1 MAGKEQWAVV
11 IVQAPP
17 KGGFLS
23 SLFGGG
29 PRAKIAQAIESLT
42 AIPAGRAGAMLDKL
56 PAEVGRY
63 ETQQQAKVAA
73 QTLEDAGAHCE
84 MRQV

>member
-1 MAGKEQWAVV
+1 MADKEQWAVV

-29 PRAKIAQAIESLT
+29 PRARVAQAIQSLT
-42 AIPAGRAGAMLDKL
+42 AIPTGRAAAMLDKL
-56 PAEVGRY
+56 PAEIGRY
-63 ETQQQAKVAA
+63 DTQQQAKVAA

-84 MRQV
+84 VRQV

>member
-1 MAGKEQWAVV
+1 MEDKEQWAVV

-42 AIPAGRAGAMLDKL
+42 AIPAQRAAAMLDKI

-63 ETQQQAKVAA
+63 DTQQQAKVAA

-84 MRQV
+84 VRQV